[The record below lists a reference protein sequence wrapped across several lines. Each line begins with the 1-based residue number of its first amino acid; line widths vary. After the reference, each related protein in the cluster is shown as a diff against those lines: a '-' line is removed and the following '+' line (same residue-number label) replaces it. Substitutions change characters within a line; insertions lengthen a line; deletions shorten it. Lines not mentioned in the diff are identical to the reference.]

1 MNLWVDD
8 LRSAPDGWLLATTA
22 SEAIALLRQGN
33 IQHLSLDHDLGEP
46 ASIVGSGYQVA
57 IWLEEQAHTENWA
70 VIPDRISIHSANPVG
85 RQNMRAAIDAIDR
98 LRRRLPSVR

>member
-8 LRSAPDGWLLATTA
+8 LRSAPDGWLLAKTA

-33 IQHLSLDHDLGEP
+33 IQQISLDHDLGEP
-46 ASIVGSGYQVA
+46 ESVVGSGYQVA
-57 IWLEEQAHTENWA
+57 IWLEEQAYTGNWA

-85 RQNMRAAIDAIDR
+85 RQNMLAAIDAIDR
-98 LRRRLPSVR
+98 LRRRLPSSP